1 MKTKILEGWG
11 PMKGTLKKRLS
22 PDHWRNN
29 SEKYLSTYVL
39 EYSLR
44 SHTFEVRV
52 LLTSL
57 HHSWSSTSEIRVPTH
72 LLYSDPFTLGSSL
85 IGSNQFTFDTLSES
99 IIASTEY
106 NPHSLWGGSRIKC
119 FFYLDRNW
127 VNIPK
132 PCYGLHGKENH
143 FLDCIQNEAPSGN
156 QSVPYPNLCL
166 WILKKKC

>member
-106 NPHSLWGGSRIKC
+106 NPHSLWGGNRIKC

-132 PCYGLHGKENH
+132 PCYELHGKENQGDQ
-143 FLDCIQNEAPSGN
+143 FCQK
-156 QSVPYPNLCL
+156 QVC
-166 WILKKKC
+166 